1 MNVSEPIKPKPP
13 DPEQDVLKVV
23 KPATSGQDL
32 RDLFTSMRIALEK
45 SPADDSKAQ
54 KASVSEKD
62 SLAHELEREQLDSS
76 RQDRKHRGRFGNWI
90 FGVVVGWLLLVVMM
104 LLLAGFK
111 GWGFYLSDAVL
122 IAVLTTTTVN
132 ILGLLLAVTG
142 YLFPKR
148 P

>member
-1 MNVSEPIKPKPP
+1 MSEPTKPKQP
-13 DPEQDVLKVV
+13 DPEPDVVEV
-23 KPATSGQDL
+23 HRPPGPSQDL
-32 RDLFTSMRIALEK
+32 LGLFKSMKVALEK
-45 SPADDSKAQ
+45 GPSDDSRAQ
-54 KASVSEKD
+54 KAPVAEKV
-62 SLAHELEREQLDSS
+62 SLAHELEREQLDSTK
-76 RQDRKHRGRFGNWI
+76 QDRKHRGRFGNWI
-90 FGVVVGWLLLVVMM
+90 FGVVVGWLLLVVLM